1 MKGQGR
7 YFSFSRLTDSS
18 KSLSL
23 STLLLSP
30 PPVVFSVSGSV
41 RGLLQTRGDFQV
53 PARRLGRER
62 LHGVW
67 TGGGSNCQRVREWP
81 FIRMAVA
88 QGQIGEGR
96 RGWAEISKDPQRYG
110 VYSLPTGPYVVPLYA
125 TRFMS
130 PLYLC
135 QSRGNPALAPT
146 ALPSILGV
154 LAVAERKDTGSSPV
168 PVCCNSPVE
177 Y

>member
-23 STLLLSP
+23 HSS
-30 PPVVFSVSGSV
+30 SVP
-41 RGLLQTRGDFQV
+41 F
-53 PARRLGRER
+53 PRRLLRVRIGKRPVADQRGFPSTGEKA
-62 LHGVW
+62 W
-67 TGGGSNCQRVREWP
+67 TRAAPWRVDRRGSNCQRVREWP
-81 FIRMAVA
+81 FIRMAAA

-154 LAVAERKDTGSSPV
+154 LAGAERKDTGSSPV
-168 PVCCNSPVE
+168 PVCCNSPVQ

>member
-1 MKGQGR
+1 
-7 YFSFSRLTDSS
+7 
-18 KSLSL
+18 
-23 STLLLSP
+23 
-30 PPVVFSVSGSV
+30 
-41 RGLLQTRGDFQV
+41 
-53 PARRLGRER
+53 
-62 LHGVW
+62 
-67 TGGGSNCQRVREWP
+67 
-81 FIRMAVA
+81 MAAA

-154 LAVAERKDTGSSPV
+154 SLALNGRIQALLQCLCAATVLYSTESRPWPGRLPIS
-168 PVCCNSPVE
+168 
-177 Y
+177 

>member
-1 MKGQGR
+1 MACGQEGQQ
-7 YFSFSRLTDSS
+7 L
-18 KSLSL
+18 
-23 STLLLSP
+23 
-30 PPVVFSVSGSV
+30 
-41 RGLLQTRGDFQV
+41 
-53 PARRLGRER
+53 PAGE
-62 LHGVW
+62 GVAVYQD
-67 TGGGSNCQRVREWP
+67 GGGAGADW
-81 FIRMAVA
+81 
-88 QGQIGEGR
+88 GGR

-110 VYSLPTGPYVVPLYA
+110 VYSLPTYVVPQYA

-154 LAVAERKDTGSSPV
+154 LAGAERKDTGSSPV
-168 PVCCNSPVE
+168 PVCCNSPVQ